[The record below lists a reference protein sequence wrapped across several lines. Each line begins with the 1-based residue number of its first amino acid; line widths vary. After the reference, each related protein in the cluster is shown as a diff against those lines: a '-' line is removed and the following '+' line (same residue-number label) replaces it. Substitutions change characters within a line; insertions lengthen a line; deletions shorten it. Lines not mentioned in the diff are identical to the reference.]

1 MIEDVLEV
9 ARNGERFLVACHR
22 RPDADSLGSALGL
35 IKTLR
40 AIGKEATLFMP
51 EQIPDS
57 LLFLMDG
64 RAGSAEVPAGTR
76 FDATWVMDIAAK
88 ALLPPGFPASE
99 VTGPVVIIDHHHAH
113 DDVGDVVYRDTD
125 SAATGEVVVRLI
137 EELGLD
143 RCRTGPRRPCMQP
156 SCRTRV
162 GFATR
167 PRGRRRCAW
176 VRDSSKR
183 APTLGRWPISCSSA
197 GSLRGFACSRRSS
210 RRSRM
215 AFDGRVAIM
224 RVTREMLEICGA
236 DDDMV
241 EGMVNYAR
249 RVEGAEIGAL
259 LWEWQVRGAGRSALE
274 TKISLR
280 SSGDADVSVIAAAL
294 NGGGHRAAAATQLDI
309 HDRRGGERAAR
320 RARQV
325 LRHERHARVVD
336 KPAGCTSH
344 DVVQRVRSAFGND
357 RSGTRERSTRSRPEC
372 WSSRSGRAPS
382 WSLTS
387 SPTTSGTK

>member
-1 MIEDVLEV
+1 VIEDVLDV
-9 ARNGERFLVACHR
+9 ARTGDRFLVACHR

-51 EQIPDS
+51 EDIPDS
-57 LLFLMDG
+57 LLFLMG
-64 RAGSAEVPAGTR
+64 GERGLAEVPEGER

-88 ALLPPGFPASE
+88 ALLPPGFPGPE

-113 DDVGDVVYRDTD
+113 DDVGDVVYRDTS

-137 EELGLD
+137 DELGLQSLPEGSATPLYAAIVSD
-143 RCRTGPRRPCMQP
+143 TG
-156 SCRTRV
+156 
-162 GFATR
+162 GFRYATTR
-167 PRGRRRCAW
+167 PA
-176 VRDSSKR
+176 
-183 APTLGRWPISCSSA
+183 TLRLGARLVEEGADPWHVAYQLFERWEPARLRLLSA
-197 GSLRGFACSRRSS
+197 IIATLE
-210 RRSRM
+210 M

-259 LWEWQVRGAGRSALE
+259 LWEWRVRDASGNHTE

-280 SSGDADVSVIAAAL
+280 ASGDADVSVIAAAL

-309 HDRRGGERAAR
+309 TIDEADERL
-320 RARQV
+320 RAE
-325 LRHERHARVVD
+325 LA
-336 KPAGCTSH
+336 KY
-344 DVVQRVRSAFGND
+344 FG
-357 RSGTRERSTRSRPEC
+357 
-372 WSSRSGRAPS
+372 
-382 WSLTS
+382 
-387 SPTTSGTK
+387 

>member
-1 MIEDVLEV
+1 VIEDVLDV
-9 ARNGERFLVACHR
+9 ARTGDRFLVACHR

-51 EQIPDS
+51 EDIPDS
-57 LLFLMDG
+57 LLFLMG
-64 RAGSAEVPAGTR
+64 GERGLAEVPEGER

-88 ALLPPGFPASE
+88 ALLPPGFPGPE

-113 DDVGDVVYRDTD
+113 DDVGDVVYRDTS

-137 EELGLD
+137 DELGLQSLPEGSATPLYAAIVAD
-143 RCRTGPRRPCMQP
+143 TG
-156 SCRTRV
+156 
-162 GFATR
+162 GFRYATTR
-167 PRGRRRCAW
+167 PA
-176 VRDSSKR
+176 
-183 APTLGRWPISCSSA
+183 TLRLGARLVEEGADPWHVAYQLFERWEPARLRLLSA
-197 GSLRGFACSRRSS
+197 IIATLE
-210 RRSRM
+210 M

-259 LWEWQVRGAGRSALE
+259 LWEWRVRDASGNHTE

-280 SSGDADVSVIAAAL
+280 ASGDADVSVIAAAL

-309 HDRRGGERAAR
+309 TIDEADERL
-320 RARQV
+320 RAE
-325 LRHERHARVVD
+325 LA
-336 KPAGCTSH
+336 KY
-344 DVVQRVRSAFGND
+344 FG
-357 RSGTRERSTRSRPEC
+357 
-372 WSSRSGRAPS
+372 
-382 WSLTS
+382 
-387 SPTTSGTK
+387 

>member
-9 ARNGERFLVACHR
+9 ARTGDRFLVACHR

-51 EQIPDS
+51 EDIPDS
-57 LLFLMDG
+57 LLFLMG
-64 RAGSAEVPAGTR
+64 GERGLAEVPEGER

-88 ALLPPGFPASE
+88 ALLPPGFPGPE

-113 DDVGDVVYRDTD
+113 DDVGDVVYRDTS

-137 EELGLD
+137 DELGLQSLPEGSATPLYAAFVSD
-143 RCRTGPRRPCMQP
+143 TG
-156 SCRTRV
+156 
-162 GFATR
+162 GFRYSTTR
-167 PRGRRRCAW
+167 PA
-176 VRDSSKR
+176 
-183 APTLGRWPISCSSA
+183 TLRLGARLVEEGADPWHVAYQLFERWEPARLRLLSA
-197 GSLRGFACSRRSS
+197 IIATLE
-210 RRSRM
+210 M

-259 LWEWQVRGAGRSALE
+259 LWEWRVLDASGNHTE

-309 HDRRGGERAAR
+309 TIDEADERL
-320 RARQV
+320 RAE
-325 LRHERHARVVD
+325 LA
-336 KPAGCTSH
+336 KY
-344 DVVQRVRSAFGND
+344 FG
-357 RSGTRERSTRSRPEC
+357 
-372 WSSRSGRAPS
+372 
-382 WSLTS
+382 
-387 SPTTSGTK
+387 